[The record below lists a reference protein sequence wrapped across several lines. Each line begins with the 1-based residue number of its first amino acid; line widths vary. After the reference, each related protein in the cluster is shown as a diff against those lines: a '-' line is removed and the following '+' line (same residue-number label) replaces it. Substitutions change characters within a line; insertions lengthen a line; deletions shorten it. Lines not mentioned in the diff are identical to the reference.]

1 MRIHERARRAAPHI
15 SKHNPSPGSL
25 VLTSTLLLDTGYIQ
39 GTRRT
44 SRRDP
49 RAHRAV
55 LGRGREF
62 AARGP
67 GGVGADTSS
76 RRVSRRTSRLWPA
89 PRCSAATRSYCRVPR
104 RAVRR
109 AWWSTWLNG
118 RVTGSCASTTTST
131 PTCRSTSGLTS
142 QTQTVRRVSFRFSFG
157 FGFGLVFVSPVKPVF
172 VRLLFVTHAP
182 QYRGRTRAG
191 R

>member
-1 MRIHERARRAAPHI
+1 VR
-15 SKHNPSPGSL
+15 
-25 VLTSTLLLDTGYIQ
+25 
-39 GTRRT
+39 TRR
-44 SRRDP
+44 RR
-49 RAHRAV
+49 
-55 LGRGREF
+55 G
-62 AARGP
+62 
-67 GGVGADTSS
+67 DTSS

-142 QTQTVRRVSFRFSFG
+142 QTQTVRRVSFRFG
-157 FGFGLVFVSPVKPVF
+157 FGFRFGFCFARKARLRKAAVRYSCTPIPWAHTSWKVAEIKYTPARQVFATAGVSPVSLPGPGRTFLDLIPVF
-172 VRLLFVTHAP
+172 AHE
-182 QYRGRTRAG
+182 
-191 R
+191 